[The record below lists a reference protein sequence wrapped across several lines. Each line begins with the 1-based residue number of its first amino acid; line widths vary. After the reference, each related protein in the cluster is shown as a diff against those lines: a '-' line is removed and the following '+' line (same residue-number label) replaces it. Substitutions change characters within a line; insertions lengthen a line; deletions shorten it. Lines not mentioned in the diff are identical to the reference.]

1 MSLSSLDIARI
12 ANLARLD
19 LDPTE
24 SLELESQI
32 NQFLKIVKTMLAV
45 DTTGIDP
52 MAHPLAAI
60 QDVKLRLR
68 EDLVSESDHRE
79 ENMQN
84 APATEKGLFLVPK
97 VME

>member
-32 NQFLKIVKTMLAV
+32 NQFLKIVKMMLAV
-45 DTTGIDP
+45 DTAGIDP